1 MKVCIAEL
9 REVANLLFDHLEQSG
24 HAEIELESD
33 YYWSVPTEQLYSVY
47 EEPTDLT
54 IGQLSDDQRE
64 LASIRAGAKPPPW
77 PTPSC
82 GSRRCSA
89 TSGRGSSRSRFKVTT
104 ASPLTDAA
112 EER

>member
-9 REVANLLFDHLEQSG
+9 REVANLLFDHLERSG

-33 YYWSVPTEQLYSVY
+33 YYWSIPTEQLYSVY

-64 LASIRAGAKPPPW
+64 LANIRAGAKPPLAYALVW
-77 PTPSC
+77 L
-82 GSRRCSA
+82 
-89 TSGRGSSRSRFKVTT
+89 SSLLRYVGARVVS
-104 ASPLTDAA
+104 
-112 EER
+112 